1 MKSDTIAI
9 DKAGRLVLPKAV
21 RERLRLV
28 PGALLSI
35 EIREDHLELRPVD
48 NQPALVKR
56 DGWWVHLGRA
66 STDAPLEDAVV
77 RHREDRIRR
86 MSS

>member
-28 PGALLSI
+28 PGTLLSI
-35 EIREDHLELRPVD
+35 EVREDHLELRPVE
-48 NQPALVKR
+48 NEPSLVKR
-56 DGWWVHLGRA
+56 DGWWVHLGRSA
-66 STDAPLEDAVV
+66 TDVPLEDAVV
-77 RHREDRIRR
+77 RHRADRLRR
-86 MSS
+86 ISS